1 MGLLSGPLGRE
12 ERKWAWLC
20 VVALLGKAE
29 GTMKGQE
36 KTAVQKQSLL
46 DIAESKLEAGVQF
59 HYPCLIGMDCLA
71 CGFRG
76 FILETSEKLVPS
88 LCWGGDLLCIKE
100 SPELWMS
107 AAHINPAGCY
117 CT

>member
-12 ERKWAWLC
+12 ERKWAWLW

-76 FILETSEKLVPS
+76 FIL
-88 LCWGGDLLCIKE
+88 
-100 SPELWMS
+100 
-107 AAHINPAGCY
+107 
-117 CT
+117 